1 MKPYVTIAMVIFTIV
16 AFAHGLRL
24 LFGWTVT
31 VQDETIPMW
40 VSVVGV
46 VIPAGLAVLL
56 YREMKK

>member
-1 MKPYVTIAMVIFTIV
+1 MKPYATIAIAIFSVV
-16 AFAHGLRL
+16 AVAHGLRL

-40 VSVVGV
+40 VSVVGA

-56 YREMKK
+56 CREMKK